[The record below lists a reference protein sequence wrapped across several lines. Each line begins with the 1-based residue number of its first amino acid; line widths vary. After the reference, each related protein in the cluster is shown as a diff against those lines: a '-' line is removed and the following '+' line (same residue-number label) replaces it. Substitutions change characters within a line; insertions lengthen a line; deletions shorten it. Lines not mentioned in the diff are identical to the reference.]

1 MNHSWSFSSKFLEE
15 LSLEDVEF
23 ILSTTH
29 IIQSTSLVHV
39 YRLDDVQI
47 FYGVIDE
54 RNRL

>member
-23 ILSTTH
+23 ILSTTP

-39 YRLDDVQI
+39 YRLDDIQI